1 MNESCKYTLGVSSS
15 VWLKDSLDLPRGMD
29 PESGVTGLPA
39 PGTTG
44 VTGRTEKEENVVQH
58 VIHVLLEKLKT
69 LFEVWL
75 VRFDSLTMINFCLWM
90 FVDVGS
96 LKVQDVPEIPVML

>member
-1 MNESCKYTLGVSSS
+1 
-15 VWLKDSLDLPRGMD
+15 MD

-39 PGTTG
+39 PGTS
-44 VTGRTEKEENVVQH
+44 VGRTEKEENVVQH

-75 VRFDSLTMINFCLWM
+75 AKFHSL
-90 FVDVGS
+90 
-96 LKVQDVPEIPVML
+96 